1 MFMTKATNTTINKTE
16 SLHFQIESPKN
27 MVRLL
32 VTILFQQDTDLFK
45 KHGHVWVHLLDTED
59 GEEKFQQFMEEV
71 LPEGGTIDI
80 PELEAIKAKA
90 IHYLE
95 TDEQALELQADYD
108 KFVLDSWVYFK
119 PYHKVYG
126 VGFAEHNEKVRE
138 ILADFFDE
146 IDDYDIDKF
155 KRFIRENF
163 EIGSVN
169 TTLDNIIADAENIH
183 RYIVLGR
190 YAKGVQI

>member
-1 MFMTKATNTTINKTE
+1 MTNTTNTTINKSE
-16 SLHFQIESPKN
+16 RINFQIESPKN

-32 VTILFQQDTDLFK
+32 TTILFQQDTDLSK
-45 KHGHVWVHLLDTED
+45 KHGHVWANLLDTED

-95 TDEQALELQADYD
+95 TDEHALELQADYD
-108 KFVLDSWVYFK
+108 KVALGSWVYFK

-126 VGFAEHNEKVRE
+126 VGFAEHNQKVRE
-138 ILADFFDE
+138 LLADFFDE

-155 KRFIRENF
+155 KRFICENF

-183 RYIVLGR
+183 RYIVLDR

>member
-1 MFMTKATNTTINKTE
+1 MTNATNTTIDKTE

-45 KHGHVWVHLLDTED
+45 KHGHVWAHLLDTED

-95 TDEQALELQADYD
+95 TDEQALELQANYD

-126 VGFAEHNEKVRE
+126 VGFAEHNAKVRE

-146 IDDYDIDKF
+146 IDDYDMDKF

-163 EIGSVN
+163 EIGSIN

-183 RYIVLGR
+183 RYIVLER
-190 YAKGVQI
+190 YMKGMQK

>member
-1 MFMTKATNTTINKTE
+1 
-16 SLHFQIESPKN
+16 
-27 MVRLL
+27 
-32 VTILFQQDTDLFK
+32 
-45 KHGHVWVHLLDTED
+45 
-59 GEEKFQQFMEEV
+59 MEEV